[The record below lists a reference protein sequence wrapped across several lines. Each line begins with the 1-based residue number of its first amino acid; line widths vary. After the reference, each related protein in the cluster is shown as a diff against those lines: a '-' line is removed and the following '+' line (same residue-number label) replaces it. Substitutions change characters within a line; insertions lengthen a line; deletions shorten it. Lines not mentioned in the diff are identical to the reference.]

1 MDLPEAENIKKR
13 WQQQM
18 ESEVNQ
24 LCPTLCDPM
33 ESISQGSKVMLK
45 ILQAGFNSMWMK
57 NFQIFKLD
65 LEKEEEPEINLPTS
79 DHQKSKRIPEKHLL
93 LLHGLH

>member
-1 MDLPEAENIKKR
+1 
-13 WQQQM
+13 M

-24 LCPTLCDPM
+24 LWPTLCDPM

-65 LEKEEEPEINLPTS
+65 LEKEEEPEIKLPTS
-79 DHQKSKRIPEKHLL
+79 IAS
-93 LLHGLH
+93 